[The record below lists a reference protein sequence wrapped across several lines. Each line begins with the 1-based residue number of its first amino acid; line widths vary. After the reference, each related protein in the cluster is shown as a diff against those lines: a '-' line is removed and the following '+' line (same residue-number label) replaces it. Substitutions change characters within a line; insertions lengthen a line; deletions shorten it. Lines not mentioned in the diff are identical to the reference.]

1 MEDRRIGRWPCS
13 SFAPI
18 DLTAMRISSFVTALT
33 LLPGLASITP
43 SFAQGLADV
52 AKQEES
58 RRQNVK
64 QEAKKDTG
72 REGSKVFTN
81 KDLRGAPASSTAEAS
96 KPSGPPAA
104 QSASAKPAPSTA
116 AAGEPAA
123 DGKAADA
130 KAADGKAPKGEVKD
144 EAYWRKRAQAL
155 RDQLERDRTLADA
168 LQSRID
174 ALTADFSSRDDPAQR
189 AKIGVD
195 RQKAL
200 AELERMR
207 AAVSAGTKA
216 IADLDE
222 EARRAGV
229 PPGWLR

>member
-1 MEDRRIGRWPCS
+1 
-13 SFAPI
+13 
-18 DLTAMRISSFVTALT
+18 MRISPFVTALM

-43 SFAQGLADV
+43 SLAQGLADV

-96 KPSGPPAA
+96 KASGPPA

-116 AAGEPAA
+116 AASEPAA
-123 DGKAADA
+123 DGKAA
-130 KAADGKAPKGEVKD
+130 KGEVKD
-144 EAYWRKRAQAL
+144 EAYWRKRAQSL

-168 LQSRID
+168 LQSRVNG
-174 ALTADFSSRDDPAQR
+174 LTADFTGRDDPAQR
-189 AKIGVD
+189 AKIGAD

-200 AELERMR
+200 VELDRMQ